1 MLLFRYYGYNLIII
15 KYLNRC
21 RIVTFLLFRY
31 EIPNYMIKETSPT
44 AIYEAFMRPIM
55 TKEYVQKLLTNVYDA
70 AYAKGF
76 KDSDRGHEIIEAP
89 EYRLTEQL
97 RFPVKIEPQLREHT
111 RKNNLDNLQWPQQAK
126 VVELYVRR
134 QGAIKRSVNSK

>member
-1 MLLFRYYGYNLIII
+1 MLSS
-15 KYLNRC
+15 
-21 RIVTFLLFRY
+21 
-31 EIPNYMIKETSPT
+31 TSP
-44 AIYEAFMRPIM
+44 ASIYEAFMRPIM

-76 KDSDRGHEIIEAP
+76 KDSDRGHEILEAP

-97 RFPVKIEPQLREHT
+97 RFPVKIEPQLMEHT

-126 VVELYVRR
+126 VVELYVLR
-134 QGAIKRSVNSK
+134 QGALKKAINRK